1 MNGVILKD
9 KLTDANGMIYLGN
22 LPFPVGGSATYYLVE
37 EDTIDKYNLL
47 DNYVEIKV
55 DANGITAKYD
65 NQDMSLVN
73 NGTMFEVTVPN
84 AKGIDLPE
92 TGGTGDLLFKI
103 IGVLTMLLSGIV
115 YTINKK
121 IENN

>member
-1 MNGVILKD
+1 MLLQD
-9 KLTDANGMIYLGN
+9 KLTNSDGMINLGN
-22 LPFPVGGSATYYLVE
+22 LSFPIGGSATYYLVE
-37 EDTIDKYNLL
+37 EETIDKYSLL

-65 NQDMSLVN
+65 SQDMSLVN

-92 TGGTGDLLFKI
+92 TGGTGNMLFI
-103 IGVLTMLLSGIV
+103 MIGVLTMLLSGIG

-121 IENN
+121 MENN